1 MSNDILKDTTRATLP
16 WEKIISVSKTVV
28 VDSRQRDCSRY
39 KSSSHYTLN
48 LGDTFKNISALEL
61 KGALIPKS
69 SYNVHSSNNKIDFAI
84 GDFVSGFRIE
94 NGGAGYTSAP
104 TVTIYDPENPGV
116 TATATAIINTRGSI
130 TNIIINNAG
139 SGYIP
144 SRPPYMAITPPTNKK
159 QLVIPKITVIIG
171 IHYTATL
178 RVGEY
183 EIGGNP
189 VAPLLVP
196 TNLLL
201 EIQNSMNYAVNMG
214 SYNPTSSSPF
224 AVRLVSQYPELDA
237 TAGTP
242 ESFDTNC
249 CKFNRIQIININSE
263 VWEFLWCSGP
273 NEVETSAS
281 ILGFNTVDTGIG
293 ISVPEIS
300 TMGNVIIPA
309 GTAIRGQ
316 FDYNL
321 NNDPDYV
328 VLSIGTGDRNL
339 DRITSLDDGIDHRF
353 CVLLFDNN
361 NPETLH
367 DMSGSFSNVGGV
379 DYLQGPTTKGLFYRA
394 PGPIKSIKA
403 NDFDGAGKKIIFD
416 PPMGKISTITISF
429 TKFGYR
435 PGSTPQYYNMEG
447 REHLLLFELTASD
460 NKSQMKN

>member
-1 MSNDILKDTTRATLP
+1 MSNNILKDTTKATLP
-16 WEKIISVSKTVV
+16 WEKTISVSKTVV
-28 VDSRQRDCSRY
+28 IDSRQRDCSRY
-39 KSSSHYTLN
+39 KSSSHYTLD

-84 GDFVSGFRIE
+84 GDFVSGFKIE
-94 NGGAGYTSAP
+94 SGGAGYTSAP
-104 TVTIYDPENPGV
+104 SVTIYDPQNPGV
-116 TATATAIINTRGSI
+116 TATATAIINTKGTI

-144 SRPPYMAITPPTNKK
+144 SKPPYVSISPPTNKK
-159 QLVIPKITVIIG
+159 QYIMPKITAIIG
-171 IHYTATL
+171 VQYTATL

-189 VAPLLVP
+189 VPPSLTP

-201 EIQNSMNYAVNMG
+201 EIQNAMNYAVNAG

-224 AVRLVSQYPELDA
+224 AVRLVSQYPEIGA
-237 TAGTP
+237 TPGTP
-242 ESFDTNC
+242 EAFDTNSC
-249 CKFNRIQIININSE
+249 RFNRIQVINVLSE
-263 VWEFLWCSGP
+263 TWEFLWCSGP
-273 NEVETSAS
+273 NEIESSAG

-293 ISVPEIS
+293 VLVPEIS
-300 TMGNVIIPA
+300 TLDGIIIPG

-328 VLSIGTGDRNL
+328 ILSIGAGDRNL

-367 DMSGSFSNVGGV
+367 DMSGFSSNIGGV
-379 DYLQGPTTKGLFYRA
+379 EYLQGPTTKGLFYRA

-416 PPMGKISTITISF
+416 PPMGKISTVTISF

-435 PGSTPQYYNMEG
+435 PGSSPQYYNMEG